1 MPTSQ
6 AKISSLSAEFGY
18 ATDKGKVRSNNE
30 DSVVVSDELNL
41 AAVAD
46 GMGGHNSGEL
56 ASNMAARTLV
66 EKIAA
71 IHAGKLSAPV
81 TDTRLSR
88 QANDLIFAATAANA
102 KIFETSKIP
111 DNKGMGT
118 TLSAV
123 LFHPTGA
130 AIAHIGDS
138 RIYVLRKGK
147 LVQITQDHSLVMEQ
161 VRKGII
167 TKEEAEASTMQN
179 ILTRAMGIHKNIRF
193 DVGDVTLSPGDRLL
207 LCTDGLFKAVKEE
220 LLPSILSS
228 SDSPQKIAAGL
239 VRLANDN
246 GGPDNIS
253 VVVVTVGKS
262 TVFSRLKKAIRKA
275 RRVLSGETDGE
286 TRQG

>member
-1 MPTSQ
+1 MPKSQ
-6 AKISSLSAEFGY
+6 ETTPFLSAEFGY

-30 DSVVVSDELNL
+30 DSVVVSEELNL

-56 ASNMAARTLV
+56 ASSMAARTLL
-66 EKIAA
+66 EKITA
-71 IHAGKLSAPV
+71 IREGKASAPV

-123 LFHPTGA
+123 LFHPAGA

-167 TKEEAEASTMQN
+167 TKEEAETSTMQN

-220 LLPSILSS
+220 LLPTMLSE
-228 SDSPQKIAAGL
+228 SDSPQKIASGL
-239 VRLANDN
+239 VRLANNN

-253 VVVVTVGKS
+253 VVVIIVGRR
-262 TVFSRLKKAIRKA
+262 TLLSRIKKFLRKT
-275 RRVLSGETDGE
+275 RRALSGESE
-286 TRQG
+286 ARQG